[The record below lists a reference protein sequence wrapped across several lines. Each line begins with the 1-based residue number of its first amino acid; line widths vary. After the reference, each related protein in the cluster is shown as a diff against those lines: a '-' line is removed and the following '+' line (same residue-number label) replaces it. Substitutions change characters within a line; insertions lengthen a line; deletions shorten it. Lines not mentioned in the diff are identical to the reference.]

1 MSDVNDLTGR
11 LEALEIR
18 VAYQDQTI
26 EDLNDTITA
35 QWQELERLKRMIQ
48 RLEDQV
54 REAEASAGGPNLPE
68 PPPPHY

>member
-26 EDLNDTITA
+26 EDLALDSIATM
-35 QWQELERLKRMIQ
+35 EMVGF
-48 RLEDQV
+48 LEDRVEATFPDEDLAQV
-54 REAEASAGGPNLPE
+54 NSVRDLANLVQRESA
-68 PPPPHY
+68 